1 MSSLRGRIAQGA
13 CALTL
18 VAVGA
23 AAWPA
28 QAGGAPQAGR
38 VAPGALEESS
48 AAELAAMD
56 RRISRVEALLGLNSL
71 RGIPVSLVELRRREE
86 RVAAA
91 ARERSEAAPRGLPVG
106 GGVVTSPFSRARL
119 HPVLG
124 IVKPHR
130 GIDVAGACGAPV
142 RATGAGTVV
151 YVFRNPTFGLGAD
164 VEHPGGW
171 ITRFGHMQVL
181 SVRAGQAV
189 SRGDELGRVGA
200 TGLASGCHVHY
211 EVFMRGRW
219 VDPGLLLG
227 DADEEG
233 LGLP

>member
-1 MSSLRGRIAQGA
+1 VRIAQ
-13 CALTL
+13 CAGTL
-18 VAVGA
+18 ALVVAGA

-28 QAGGAPQAGR
+28 EAGGAAQAGR
-38 VAPGALEESS
+38 MAPGAPGESP
-48 AAELAAMD
+48 ATELSEMD
-56 RRISRVEALLGLNSL
+56 RRLGRLEAVLGMDSP
-71 RGIPVSLVELRRREE
+71 GGVPVSLAQLRRREE

-91 ARERSEAAPRGLPVG
+91 ARVRSAAAPRGLPVG
-106 GGVVTSPFSRARL
+106 GGVVTSAFSRARL

-130 GIDVAGACGAPV
+130 GIDVAGACGVPV
-142 RATGAGTVV
+142 RATGAGRVV
-151 YVFRNPTFGLGAD
+151 YVFRNPTFGLGVD

-171 ITRFGHMQVL
+171 ITRSGHMSAL
-181 SVRAGQAV
+181 SVQAGRMVA
-189 SRGDELGRVGA
+189 RGDELGRVGA

-219 VDPGLLLG
+219 VDPGLLLE